1 MRRRL
6 LLILWFALAA
16 AFTASAQNGRADDL
30 VDVRSIDSTIRLD
43 IRYATANNFTHTV
56 LYPVARAKLR
66 RAAAESLGV
75 VQKDLQSMGMSL
87 KVYDAYRP
95 LSIQKKLW
103 AIVPNEDFVAN
114 PAKGSRHNRGAA
126 VDLTIIDSLG
136 HELQMPTEYDSFSP
150 RAAQDFMDL
159 PDVELRNRQLLKTVM
174 TRHGFLPLRS
184 EWWHF
189 DFKSAY
195 QYEILDEPLE

>member
-1 MRRRL
+1 MTRRL
-6 LLILWFALAA
+6 LLTLCCACTITFG
-16 AFTASAQNGRADDL
+16 AQAQKPNDL
-30 VDVRSIDSTIRLD
+30 VDIRSIDSTIQLD

-56 LYPVARAKLR
+56 LYPIAKAKLR
-66 RAAAESLGV
+66 RAAAESLHV
-75 VQKDLQSMGMSL
+75 VQTDLRRMGLSL
-87 KVYDAYRP
+87 KIYDAYRP

-136 HELQMPTEYDSFSP
+136 TELEMPTGYDSFSP

-159 PDVELRNRQLLKTVM
+159 PEVELKDRELLKTVM
-174 TRHGFLPLRS
+174 QRHGFLSLRS